1 MKQHFIDNN
10 SDTLLLFFT
19 GWGCDEYEFEHIKS
33 NTDVLILY
41 DYTDL
46 NFNFDFS
53 KYKKFDLMAF
63 SAGVFIASIMNF
75 NFKIN
80 KKIAISGNPY
90 LFDEY
95 YGLSSKMQDLLYN
108 ITEETAEDFAKN
120 YLVKTD
126 EEWRNFHPSRRTL
139 ESCRTEFDSLKKI
152 YNDNKHKIKDI
163 YDFTLFGEDDHV
175 FNITVQKEF
184 FKEKV
189 RIIKNARHN
198 PFFRIETF
206 EQINNFLVS

>member
-19 GWGCDEYEFEHIKS
+19 GWGCDEYEFEYIKS
-33 NTDVLILY
+33 STDVLILY

-46 NFNFDFS
+46 NFDFDFS
-53 KYKKFDLMAF
+53 KYKKFDLIAF
-63 SAGVFIASIMNF
+63 SAGIFIASIMNF

-126 EEWRNFHPSRRTL
+126 EEWQNFHPSRRTL
-139 ESCRTEFDSLKKI
+139 ESCRTEFDSLKEI
-152 YNDNKHKIKDI
+152 YNDNKNKIKDI
-163 YDFTLFGEDDHV
+163 YDFALFGEDDHI
-175 FNITVQKEF
+175 FNITAQKKF
-184 FKEKV
+184 YKERTK
-189 RIIKNARHN
+189 IIKNSRHN
-198 PFFRIETF
+198 IFSKIENF
-206 EQINNFLVS
+206 EQITNFLVS